1 MSRAFQPIAQVGSP
15 RPYDALPLAGSGAV
29 WWRTAR
35 RDGVERRASD
45 LADAARHRLSALRAP
60 IAGLSLDRPR
70 IMGILNITPD
80 SFSDGG
86 QVFAVEAALDRA
98 RKMATEA
105 DILDIGGESTRP
117 GSAAVPEKDEIA
129 RVVPVIEAIRAAGI
143 TTPISIDTRKASVA
157 AAAIDA
163 GADIV
168 NDVAAMTYDSAMA
181 GLVAERGVPVC
192 LMHAQGDPET
202 MQNDPRYDDVVL
214 DVFDWLAGRI
224 EAAEAAGIKRD
235 KIITDPGIGFGK
247 TLQHNV
253 SLLQNLSIYHD
264 LGCPILLGA
273 SRKRFIGTIGNAPD
287 PLDRVAGSVAVALH
301 GAAQAVQM
309 LRVHDT
315 FETRQALSLQQ
326 AIFGTDIL

>member
-1 MSRAFQPIAQVGSP
+1 MTTYHQPIARSGNP
-15 RPYDALPLAGSGAV
+15 RPEGALPLAGSETV
-29 WWRTAR
+29 WWNETLET
-35 RDGVERRASD
+35 VASD
-45 LADAARHRLSALRAP
+45 IDAATRHRLSALRAP
-60 IAGLSLDRPR
+60 LAGLSLDRPR
-70 IMGILNITPD
+70 IMGLLNITPD

-98 RKMATEA
+98 RKMAAEA

-117 GSAAVPEKDEIA
+117 GSAAVPEKDEIS

-157 AAAIDA
+157 AAALDA

-168 NDVAAMTYDSAMA
+168 NDVAAMTFDSAMA

-202 MQNDPRYDDVVL
+202 MQNDPRYDDVVR
-214 DVFDWLAGRI
+214 DVYDWLAERI
-224 EAAEAAGIKRD
+224 EAAVSAGISRD
-235 KIITDPGIGFGK
+235 NIITDPGIGFGK
-247 TLQHNV
+247 TLQHNM
-253 SLLQNLSIYHD
+253 SLLQNLSIYHG

-287 PLDRVAGSVAVALH
+287 PLDRTAGSVAVALH
-301 GAAQAVQM
+301 GAAQAVQI

-326 AIFGTDIL
+326 AIFGTDLS

>member
-1 MSRAFQPIAQVGSP
+1 MTTYHQPIARSGNP
-15 RPYDALPLAGSGAV
+15 RPEGALPLAGSETV
-29 WWRTAR
+29 WWNETLET
-35 RDGVERRASD
+35 VASD
-45 LADAARHRLSALRAP
+45 IDAATRHRLSGLRAP
-60 IAGLSLDRPR
+60 LVGLPLDRPR

-98 RKMATEA
+98 RKMAAEA

-117 GSAAVPEKDEIA
+117 GSAAVPEKDEIS

-157 AAAIDA
+157 AAALDA

-202 MQNDPRYDDVVL
+202 MQNDPRYDDVVR
-214 DVFDWLAGRI
+214 DVYDWLAERI
-224 EAAEAAGIKRD
+224 EAAVSAGIKRD
-235 KIITDPGIGFGK
+235 NIITDPGIGFGK

-253 SLLQNLSIYHD
+253 SLLQNLSIYHG

-287 PLDRVAGSVAVALH
+287 PLDRTAGSVAVALH
-301 GAAQAVQM
+301 GAAQAVQI

-326 AIFGTDIL
+326 AIFGTDLS

>member
-1 MSRAFQPIAQVGSP
+1 MVQVGLP
-15 RPYDALPLAGSGAV
+15 RPDDALPLAGSGTV

-35 RDGVERRASD
+35 GDGVERQASD

-60 IAGLSLDRPR
+60 IVGLTLDRPR

-157 AAAIDA
+157 AAALDA

-168 NDVAAMTYDSAMA
+168 NDVAAMTYDSAMV

-273 SRKRFIGTIGNAPD
+273 SRKRFIGTICNAPD
-287 PLDRVAGSVAVALH
+287 PLGRVAGSVAVALH
-301 GAAQAVQM
+301 GAAQAVQI

-326 AIFGTDIL
+326 AIFGTDIS